1 MRVKVIVALI
11 ILMGLICVCCK
22 DRKAD
27 NVKVDVT
34 EVVDTAQVDSVTVV
48 DTLAISK

>member
-1 MRVKVIVALI
+1 MRAKI
-11 ILMGLICVCCK
+11 ILALLILIGFICVCCK
-22 DRKAD
+22 DRKVN

-34 EVVDTAQVDSVTVV
+34 EVVDTVQVDSVTVV